1 MDKVGVL
8 IVAYGAR
15 EVAIADALLK
25 SERYDVELYVA
36 DKQRNP
42 FNAKVA
48 KRHVAVPDL
57 NVKKI
62 LNFAKENVNEIDFG
76 IVGPE
81 NPIIE
86 GVRDEVEGKL
96 GIPMLCPTE
105 SYALE
110 KSKAEQRLL
119 LEEVS
124 PEVNPKFKIFDPRDY
139 PAGKKNKVIKDVE
152 KWIGELGGV
161 EKTVIKPDKPGFGKG
176 VGVGGEHFF
185 TIEQAMEHF
194 LSLYGGE
201 TNARVVVEEKVE
213 GEESSFQAWCD
224 GKTLAALPETRDYK
238 RAFDGDV
245 GPNTGGM
252 GSYKD
257 VDNWLP
263 FMREEEWTKEIG
275 IVERVFRKLKGGGS
289 KPELRGMPFYVAFIH
304 TAHGPKILE
313 INSRPGDPE
322 IINLMPIMDE
332 DFVDV
337 CFKMIDGKL
346 GSLKFEKKAT
356 VVTYAVPLTYGGY
369 RIKFSGEGL
378 VDLSGAHRLTE
389 KYGDKIKVYPA
400 SMELKDGKTYA
411 LKSRGVAVVG
421 MGESISEAREISL
434 EGVRNIDG
442 PLWNRWDIGSEKH
455 IERSILHMKRL
466 REEGSRGCSK

>member
-139 PAGKKNKVIKDVE
+139 PAGKKNKV
-152 KWIGELGGV
+152 L
-161 EKTVIKPDKPGFGKG
+161 
-176 VGVGGEHFF
+176 
-185 TIEQAMEHF
+185 
-194 LSLYGGE
+194 
-201 TNARVVVEEKVE
+201 R
-213 GEESSFQAWCD
+213 
-224 GKTLAALPETRDYK
+224 TL
-238 RAFDGDV
+238 
-245 GPNTGGM
+245 
-252 GSYKD
+252 
-257 VDNWLP
+257 
-263 FMREEEWTKEIG
+263 
-275 IVERVFRKLKGGGS
+275 
-289 KPELRGMPFYVAFIH
+289 
-304 TAHGPKILE
+304 
-313 INSRPGDPE
+313 
-322 IINLMPIMDE
+322 
-332 DFVDV
+332 
-337 CFKMIDGKL
+337 
-346 GSLKFEKKAT
+346 
-356 VVTYAVPLTYGGY
+356 
-369 RIKFSGEGL
+369 
-378 VDLSGAHRLTE
+378 
-389 KYGDKIKVYPA
+389 
-400 SMELKDGKTYA
+400 
-411 LKSRGVAVVG
+411 
-421 MGESISEAREISL
+421 
-434 EGVRNIDG
+434 RNG
-442 PLWNRWDIGSEKH
+442 
-455 IERSILHMKRL
+455 
-466 REEGSRGCSK
+466 